1 MFRFAAM
8 LIPRMPHWLARALSR
23 AIAVMAWL
31 VASKARKQ
39 ATINISHVLGTKVL
53 ATRVGRKRLRRTVR
67 GMFRQSL
74 NNYLVA
80 FSLPYLK
87 PETLLHNVQVYDIE
101 HLDAAL
107 ALGKG
112 VIIFSAHLGPFEY
125 LAHWL
130 ALKGYSLTIP
140 VEHLKDERMLDL
152 MLKLRRS
159 HGVNFISL
167 GGSTPIRA
175 LFSALRNNQIV
186 LITADRAVVGESV
199 EKLFFGA
206 PARLPLGPALL
217 AQRTGAALVGGFGWY
232 ATETQIDGQ
241 FVPLSLELPEEQR
254 RDIALLMDRIVEKME
269 YFIGAH
275 PEQWVVFS
283 PIWTVHSPDA
293 LPDDNYR

>member
-1 MFRFAAM
+1 MYNMFRFAGM
-8 LIPRMPHWLARALSR
+8 LIPRMPRWLVQALSR
-23 AIAVMAWL
+23 VIGVMAWL

-39 ATINISHVLGTKVL
+39 ATINMTHVLGIQVL
-53 ATRVGRKRLRRTVR
+53 ATRAGRRRLRRTVR
-67 GMFRQSL
+67 GVFQQTL

-80 FSLPYLK
+80 FSLPYLR
-87 PETLLHNVQVYDIE
+87 PETLLRNIHVHDIE
-101 HLDAAL
+101 HLNAAL

-112 VIIFSAHLGPFEY
+112 VIIFSAHLGPFEH
-125 LAHWL
+125 LVHWL
-130 ALKGYSLTIP
+130 ALKGYSMTIP

-167 GGSTPIRA
+167 GGSAPIRA
-175 LFSALRNNQIV
+175 LFSVLRSNQIV

-206 PARLPLGPALL
+206 TARLPTGPALL

-232 ATETQIDGQ
+232 GADTHIEAQ

-254 RDIALLMDRIVEKME
+254 RDVALLMDRIVEKME

-283 PIWTVHSPDA
+283 PIWTAPSTTVSVEA
-293 LPDDNYR
+293 

>member
-1 MFRFAAM
+1 MFRFAGM
-8 LIPRMPHWLARALSR
+8 LISRMPRWLVQALSR
-23 AIAVMAWL
+23 VIGVMAWL
-31 VASKARKQ
+31 VASNARKQ
-39 ATINISHVLGTKVL
+39 ATINMTHVLGTQVL
-53 ATRVGRKRLRRTVR
+53 ATRAGRKRLRRTVR
-67 GMFRQSL
+67 GMFQQSL
-74 NNYLVA
+74 KNYLVA
-80 FSLPYLK
+80 FSLPYLR
-87 PETLLHNVQVYDIE
+87 PETLLRNIHVHDIE
-101 HLDAAL
+101 HLNAAL

-112 VIIFSAHLGPFEY
+112 VIIFSAHLGPFEH

-130 ALKGYSLTIP
+130 AFKGYSTTIP

-167 GGSTPIRA
+167 GGSAPIRA
-175 LFSALRNNQIV
+175 LFSALRSNQIV

-206 PARLPLGPALL
+206 TARLPTGPALL

-232 ATETQIDGQ
+232 GADTHIEAQ

-254 RDIALLMDRIVEKME
+254 RDVALLMDRIVEKME
-269 YFIGAH
+269 HYIGAH

-283 PIWTVHSPDA
+283 PIWTAPSTTVSVEA
-293 LPDDNYR
+293 

>member
-1 MFRFAAM
+1 MYNMFRFAGM
-8 LIPRMPHWLARALSR
+8 LIPRMPRWLVQALSR
-23 AIAVMAWL
+23 VIGVMAWL
-31 VASKARKQ
+31 VASNARKQ
-39 ATINISHVLGTKVL
+39 ATMNMTHVLGTQVL
-53 ATRVGRKRLRRTVR
+53 ATRAGRRRLRRTVR
-67 GMFRQSL
+67 GMFQQTL

-80 FSLPYLK
+80 FSLPYLR
-87 PETLLHNVQVYDIE
+87 PETLLRNIHVHDIE
-101 HLDAAL
+101 HLNAAL

-112 VIIFSAHLGPFEY
+112 VIIFSAHLGPFEH

-130 ALKGYSLTIP
+130 ALKGYSMTIP

-167 GGSTPIRA
+167 GGSAPIRA
-175 LFSALRNNQIV
+175 LFSALRSNQIV

-206 PARLPLGPALL
+206 TARLPIGPGLL

-232 ATETQIDGQ
+232 GADTHIEAQ

-254 RDIALLMDRIVEKME
+254 RDVALLMDRIVEKME
-269 YFIGAH
+269 HFIGAH

-283 PIWTVHSPDA
+283 PIWTAPSTTVSVEA
-293 LPDDNYR
+293 

>member
-1 MFRFAAM
+1 MYNMFRFAGM
-8 LIPRMPHWLARALSR
+8 LIPRMPRWLVQALSR
-23 AIAVMAWL
+23 VIGVMAWL

-39 ATINISHVLGTKVL
+39 ATINMTHVLGIQVL
-53 ATRVGRKRLRRTVR
+53 ATRAGRRRLRRTVR
-67 GMFRQSL
+67 GMFQQTL

-80 FSLPYLK
+80 FSLPYLR
-87 PETLLHNVQVYDIE
+87 PETLLRNIHVHDIE
-101 HLDAAL
+101 HLNAAL

-112 VIIFSAHLGPFEY
+112 VIIFSAHLGPFEH
-125 LAHWL
+125 LVHWL
-130 ALKGYSLTIP
+130 ALKGYSMTIP

-167 GGSTPIRA
+167 GGSAPIRA
-175 LFSALRNNQIV
+175 LFSVLRSNQIV

-206 PARLPLGPALL
+206 TARLPTGPALL

-232 ATETQIDGQ
+232 GADTHIEAQ

-254 RDIALLMDRIVEKME
+254 RDVALLMDRIVEKME

-275 PEQWVVFS
+275 PEQWVVSS
-283 PIWTVHSPDA
+283 PIWTAPSTTVSVEA
-293 LPDDNYR
+293 